1 MKQLITSESVTEW
14 HPDKI
19 CDQISDAV
27 LDECLKQDPESRV
40 AAETAT
46 KNWAVWVFGEI
57 TTKWFVDVDKIVRNT
72 LKNIWYDDWSKWI
85 DYKNCGV
92 FSSIIPQSE
101 DIKQWVDENNWLHT
115 EQWAWDQWMMF
126 WYACDETEEHMPL
139 PISLAHKLSQKLAEV
154 RKNWTIPYL
163 WPDWKSQVTIE
174 YENEEPKRIDT
185 IVISNQHK
193 DWIEHSRIEKDI
205 KEFVIE
211 PICENLMNNDT
222 KIYINPTG
230 SFIVGWPQW
239 DAWLTWRKIIVDT
252 YWGIWRHGWWAFSWK
267 DPSKVDRS
275 GAYIARYIA
284 KNMVASWIARKCEV
298 QLAYAIWVAKPVSIW
313 VNTFNTSE
321 IEENKIIE
329 IIKKVFPTKPA
340 DIIDKLG
347 LKSPIYS
354 KTASY
359 WHFGRDLFPWEK
371 LDKVE
376 EIKKM
381 I

>member
-27 LDECLKQDPESRV
+27 LDECLRQDPESRV

-46 KNWAVWVFGEI
+46 KNGAVWVFGEI
-57 TTKWFVDVDKIVRNT
+57 TTKWFVDIDKIVRET
-72 LKNIWYDDWSKWI
+72 LKTIWYDEWNKWI
-85 DYKNCGV
+85 DYKNCGI

-101 DIKQWVDENNWLHT
+101 NIKQWVDENNWLHT
-115 EQWAWDQWMMF
+115 EQGAGDQWMMF
-126 WYACDETEEHMPL
+126 WYACDETKEYMPL
-139 PISLAHKLSQKLAEV
+139 PISLAHKLSQKLAEF
-154 RKNWTIPYL
+154 RKNGTIPYL
-163 WPDWKSQVTIE
+163 GPDGKSQVTIE
-174 YENEEPKRIDT
+174 YENNKPIKIDT

-193 DWIEHSRIEKDI
+193 EWIEHSKIVEDI
-205 KEFVIE
+205 KKHVIN
-211 PICENLMNNDT
+211 PICHKLMDEQTN
-222 KIYINPTG
+222 IYINPTW
-230 SFIVGWPQW
+230 SFIIGWPQW

-252 YWGIWRHGWWAFSWK
+252 YWGVGKHGGGAFSWK

-284 KNMVASWIARKCEV
+284 KNIVASWFAKTCEV

-313 VNTFNTSE
+313 VNTFDTGIISDDK
-321 IEENKIIE
+321 IADIIE
-329 IIKKVFPTKPA
+329 KVFPIKPA
-340 DIIDKLG
+340 DIIKKLG

-359 WHFGRDLFPWEK
+359 WHFGRDCFPWEK
-371 LDKVE
+371 LDKVDE
-376 EIKKM
+376 LKKL